1 VKVIPFGLETF
12 ANVNT
17 GTSVVLCCGE
27 EDALSLRPVGYTALS
42 QPGAGLLEPVYS
54 REMAGLGVVVLY
66 DAGEASEARRD
77 AQKLLEAGAESVR
90 VAEWAAD
97 APNGA
102 DVNGKLVEDPRGF
115 ARWAAGMIEGA
126 KPVSRAREREPQRDG
141 VPDVYLSSL
150 EMPEPKWPELDDAA
164 RYGLPGEIV
173 GTMEP
178 HTEADPVALL
188 GSLLCAFGNAI
199 GRGASV
205 KPPQARREEMRPL
218 SRDQVGMFLDT
229 VKGDRMEALYVLAV
243 TSGLRQG
250 ELLALKW
257 EDVDLEGTNPTLEV
271 RRNLSETRG
280 RRSFVTPKSGRGRH
294 LRLSRRAVSALGTHR
309 KRQLEERVRKAGLWE
324 DHGLIFPSEIGTPM
338 SGRNLYRA
346 FKIRI
351 KRASLPQT
359 LRFHDLRHTCATLL
373 LRQGVNPKF
382 VQELLGHADISLTLN
397 TYSHV
402 LPDMGDAAAGGM
414 DAALG

>member
-1 VKVIPFGLETF
+1 VAKKRGNGEGSITRRKNGGWC
-12 ANVNT
+12 AQY
-17 GTSVVLCCGE
+17 VV
-27 EDALSLRPVGYTALS
+27 YTAEGRKRRTLYGKTRQEVAAKLS
-42 QPGAGLLEPVYS
+42 KALADREGGL
-54 REMAGLGVVVLY
+54 AF
-66 DAGEASEARRD
+66 DAGTMTVGEYLARW
-77 AQKLLEAGAESVR
+77 LSHSVR
-90 VAEWAAD
+90 DTVSQKTYERYESIVRLHLSPALGRIRLKALTPDHMRGLYREKLDSGLAPRSVLHIHRTLSKALKQATDDVLIPRNAA
-97 APNGA
+97 
-102 DVNGKLVEDPRGF
+102 
-115 ARWAAGMIEGA
+115 
-126 KPVSRAREREPQRDG
+126 
-141 VPDVYLSSL
+141 
-150 EMPEPKWPELDDAA
+150 
-164 RYGLPGEIV
+164 
-173 GTMEP
+173 
-178 HTEADPVALL
+178 
-188 GSLLCAFGNAI
+188 
-199 GRGASV
+199 ASV
-205 KPPQARREEMRPL
+205 KPPQARREEMQPL
-218 SRDQVGMFLDT
+218 SRDQVRTFLDT

-271 RRNLSETRG
+271 RRSLSETRG
-280 RRSFVTPKSGRGRH
+280 RRSFVTPKSGRGPH
-294 LRLSRRAVSALGTHR
+294 LRLSKRAVSALGAHR

-324 DHGLIFPSEIGTPM
+324 DQGLIFPSEVGTLM

-346 FKIRI
+346 FKIRV

-373 LRQGVNPKF
+373 LKQGVNPKF

>member
-1 VKVIPFGLETF
+1 MGKRGNGEGSIGRRKSGGWCAQYTVYTSEGRKRRTLYGKTRQEVAAKLSKALADREGGLTF
-12 ANVNT
+12 
-17 GTSVVLCCGE
+17 
-27 EDALSLRPVGYTALS
+27 
-42 QPGAGLLEPVYS
+42 
-54 REMAGLGVVVLY
+54 
-66 DAGEASEARRD
+66 DAGAMTVGEYLARW
-77 AQKLLEAGAESVR
+77 LSHSVR
-90 VAEWAAD
+90 DTVSQKTYERYESIVRVHLSPALGRIKLKALMPDHVRHLYREKLDSWLAPRSVLHIHRTLSKALKQATDDGLIPRNAA
-97 APNGA
+97 
-102 DVNGKLVEDPRGF
+102 
-115 ARWAAGMIEGA
+115 
-126 KPVSRAREREPQRDG
+126 
-141 VPDVYLSSL
+141 
-150 EMPEPKWPELDDAA
+150 
-164 RYGLPGEIV
+164 
-173 GTMEP
+173 
-178 HTEADPVALL
+178 
-188 GSLLCAFGNAI
+188 
-199 GRGASV
+199 ASV
-205 KPPQARREEMRPL
+205 KPPQPRREEMQPL
-218 SRDQVGMFLDT
+218 SRDQVKTFLDT

-271 RRNLSETRG
+271 RRSLSETRG

-294 LRLSRRAVSALGTHR
+294 LRLSRRAVSALRVHR

-324 DHGLIFPSEIGTPM
+324 DHGLIFPSEVGTPM

-346 FKIRI
+346 FKIRV

-373 LRQGVNPKF
+373 LRQGINPKF

>member
-1 VKVIPFGLETF
+1 MGKRGNGEGSIWRRKSGGWCAQYTVYTSEGRKRRTLYGKTRQEVAAKLSKALADREGGLTF
-12 ANVNT
+12 
-17 GTSVVLCCGE
+17 
-27 EDALSLRPVGYTALS
+27 
-42 QPGAGLLEPVYS
+42 
-54 REMAGLGVVVLY
+54 
-66 DAGEASEARRD
+66 DAGTMTVGEYLARW
-77 AQKLLEAGAESVR
+77 LSHSVR
-90 VAEWAAD
+90 DTVSQKTYERYESIVRVHLSPALGRIKLKALTPDHVRGLYREKLDSGLAPRSVLHIHRTLSKALKQATDDGLIPRNAA
-97 APNGA
+97 
-102 DVNGKLVEDPRGF
+102 
-115 ARWAAGMIEGA
+115 
-126 KPVSRAREREPQRDG
+126 
-141 VPDVYLSSL
+141 
-150 EMPEPKWPELDDAA
+150 
-164 RYGLPGEIV
+164 
-173 GTMEP
+173 T
-178 HTEADPVALL
+178 
-188 GSLLCAFGNAI
+188 
-199 GRGASV
+199 SV
-205 KPPQARREEMRPL
+205 KPPQARKEEMQPL
-218 SRDQVGMFLDT
+218 SRDQVRMFLDT

-271 RRNLSETRG
+271 RRSLSETRG

-294 LRLSRRAVSALGTHR
+294 LRLSKRAASVLRVHR

-324 DHGLIFPSEIGTPM
+324 DHGLIFPSEVGTPM

-346 FKIRI
+346 FKIRV
-351 KRASLPQT
+351 KRAALPQT

-373 LRQGVNPKF
+373 LRQGINPKF

>member
-1 VKVIPFGLETF
+1 
-12 ANVNT
+12 
-17 GTSVVLCCGE
+17 
-27 EDALSLRPVGYTALS
+27 
-42 QPGAGLLEPVYS
+42 
-54 REMAGLGVVVLY
+54 
-66 DAGEASEARRD
+66 
-77 AQKLLEAGAESVR
+77 
-90 VAEWAAD
+90 
-97 APNGA
+97 
-102 DVNGKLVEDPRGF
+102 
-115 ARWAAGMIEGA
+115 
-126 KPVSRAREREPQRDG
+126 
-141 VPDVYLSSL
+141 
-150 EMPEPKWPELDDAA
+150 
-164 RYGLPGEIV
+164 
-173 GTMEP
+173 MEP

-324 DHGLIFPSEIGTPM
+324 DHGLIFPSEVGTPM

>member
-1 VKVIPFGLETF
+1 M
-12 ANVNT
+12 
-17 GTSVVLCCGE
+17 
-27 EDALSLRPVGYTALS
+27 
-42 QPGAGLLEPVYS
+42 Q
-54 REMAGLGVVVLY
+54 
-66 DAGEASEARRD
+66 
-77 AQKLLEAGAESVR
+77 
-90 VAEWAAD
+90 
-97 APNGA
+97 
-102 DVNGKLVEDPRGF
+102 
-115 ARWAAGMIEGA
+115 
-126 KPVSRAREREPQRDG
+126 
-141 VPDVYLSSL
+141 
-150 EMPEPKWPELDDAA
+150 
-164 RYGLPGEIV
+164 
-173 GTMEP
+173 
-178 HTEADPVALL
+178 
-188 GSLLCAFGNAI
+188 
-199 GRGASV
+199 
-205 KPPQARREEMRPL
+205 PL
-218 SRDQVGMFLDT
+218 SRDQVRTFLDT
-229 VKGDRMEALYVLAV
+229 IKGERMEALHVLAV

-271 RRNLSETRG
+271 RRSLSETRS

-294 LRLSRRAVSALGTHR
+294 LRLSKRAVSALRVHR
-309 KRQLEERVRKAGLWE
+309 KRQLEERVRKVGLWE
-324 DHGLIFPSEIGTPM
+324 DHGLIFPSEVGTPM

-346 FKIRI
+346 FKIRV